1 MDVEPIDRDPDD
13 ELEREGR
20 VGSIAVL
27 IGVVAAVIAAATIWL
42 LFTDPVTVASAV
54 EDGEVT
60 PLIRQLADVIYG
72 ALVSLFAYL

>member
-1 MDVEPIDRDPDD
+1 VDVEPIDRDPD
-13 ELEREGR
+13 ERQGR

-27 IGVVAAVIAAATIWL
+27 IGVAAAVIAAATIWL

-60 PLIRQLADVIYG
+60 PLIRQLADVIYD